1 MAEPNELNA
10 NQNNQDGQDSQF
22 DIHYLLNTL
31 WRLRFWMV
39 ASVAVC
45 LCVAF
50 FYLKTKTDTYA
61 SQMMILITTDKNAGM
76 SNSAQM
82 SFIQDMTGFSS
93 FNSLENEK
101 VIIRSTPVVQ
111 KVVEEQELNVRYYV
125 EQTFRN
131 EETMCEEI
139 SMTYIPSP
147 AYNVNRLPHIRIDY
161 DIIDSTKMRIS
172 VLDYS
177 RTQFHNK
184 GYAMRDSV
192 ISLPGSVDLSI
203 YGRLLF
209 TFRPRAIDQYAQTAD
224 KDDDGQFRYATSGK
238 HYIMLYS
245 PQARAHEICNAI
257 AVDVVN
263 ESRKS
268 ASFGSES
275 SILSIS
281 LSDNLPQRAE
291 AVLEGIVEQYNRQ
304 TKEYYT
310 MSYSN
315 TMEFIQNRLNDLKT
329 QLSGVEGK
337 IKDFSIGNNVYDLQS
352 QTSFNLNS
360 DMQRQQRAQ
369 EIDIQISLLEM
380 ISKELREQKE
390 FTTIPSNVGITDN
403 TIIASISEYNRLC
416 VERLRLLSGSTE
428 SSPVVKQLYLQLEA
442 RRDLI
447 CKTIENQIFILSS
460 QHDELMQ
467 QIGRNKNEMQ
477 RLPTQRLNLAAIER
491 EQSVIEPLYVLLQK
505 KREETMLAII
515 AEPDIARIV
524 EHSENNS
531 VFIGPN
537 RRNTY
542 LMALILGLMIPVLIT
557 YARMF
562 LKMKIETPD
571 DIISRTQIPILGIV
585 PLGQGR
591 ITKAQEII
599 EQKSVSTTAE
609 VFRSIRSSLTFSN
622 DKVFQITS
630 SIPSEGKSFV
640 TTNLAVCFASL
651 AKRTIV
657 VETDMRK
664 GHLRRTFDVPNEFK
678 GGLSHYLSGQTDN
691 WKEQIYKVPGIDG
704 LDLMLKGTVP
714 INPNE
719 LLSGERLE
727 KLIEELRAAY
737 DYVLLDSPPHLLI
750 ADPITI
756 NRVVDANIYVMRS
769 GVSDLRFV
777 NELNIAKANGK
788 LTKPYI
794 VLNGLDMKSQ
804 SYYGSRYGYGYG
816 YAYGYAYGYNEHTE
830 QKPFWTRIAK
840 RMRKS

>member
-1 MAEPNELNA
+1 MYLAET
-10 NQNNQDGQDSQF
+10 NQA
-22 DIHYLLNTL
+22 
-31 WRLRFWMV
+31 R
-39 ASVAVC
+39 
-45 LCVAF
+45 
-50 FYLKTKTDTYA
+50 
-61 SQMMILITTDKNAGM
+61 DKP
-76 SNSAQM
+76 
-82 SFIQDMTGFSS
+82 
-93 FNSLENEK
+93 EE
-101 VIIRSTPVVQ
+101 VQ
-111 KVVEEQELNVRYYV
+111 
-125 EQTFRN
+125 
-131 EETMCEEI
+131 
-139 SMTYIPSP
+139 
-147 AYNVNRLPHIRIDY
+147 H
-161 DIIDSTKMRIS
+161 
-172 VLDYS
+172 
-177 RTQFHNK
+177 
-184 GYAMRDSV
+184 
-192 ISLPGSVDLSI
+192 ISL
-203 YGRLLF
+203 
-209 TFRPRAIDQYAQTAD
+209 AQIHPFPEHPF
-224 KDDDGQFRYATSGK
+224 Q
-238 HYIMLYS
+238 
-245 PQARAHEICNAI
+245 
-257 AVDVVN
+257 V
-263 ESRKS
+263 
-268 ASFGSES
+268 
-275 SILSIS
+275 
-281 LSDNLPQRAE
+281 
-291 AVLEGIVEQYNRQ
+291 
-304 TKEYYT
+304 
-310 MSYSN
+310 
-315 TMEFIQNRLNDLKT
+315 
-329 QLSGVEGK
+329 
-337 IKDFSIGNNVYDLQS
+337 
-352 QTSFNLNS
+352 
-360 DMQRQQRAQ
+360 
-369 EIDIQISLLEM
+369 
-380 ISKELREQKE
+380 
-390 FTTIPSNVGITDN
+390 
-403 TIIASISEYNRLC
+403 
-416 VERLRLLSGSTE
+416 
-428 SSPVVKQLYLQLEA
+428 
-442 RRDLI
+442 RD
-447 CKTIENQIFILSS
+447 
-460 QHDELMQ
+460 DELMQ

-542 LMALILGLMIPVLIT
+542 LMALVLGLMIPVLIT

-585 PLGQGR
+585 PLGHGR

-816 YAYGYAYGYNEHTE
+816 YAYGYTYGYNEHTE